1 MAKSVT
7 PVAPTRRHRSKS
19 APRGVSPDPKA
30 LRKASEK
37 KAQPRRLQDVDLY
50 TTPPPRT
57 SKRSTSTG
65 SKDSV
70 RQRISFGE
78 NTIHDIEAENKSK
91 QPSKGKV
98 KSMGD
103 KEAEKIFEAL
113 KDQSYGEDKVEA
125 RRKWWSRFERPGMF
139 TKAPGI
145 PRALMLKL
153 KRSRRI
159 SKKTIRQMQNWWKSR
174 LSKMQEEKNG
184 EDSED
189 EGKDDESENEEPED
203 EAASSASEAD
213 DKEEE
218 EDEQDE
224 DEESETAEE
233 EEEEEK
239 PKKTAKKTGK
249 KEPKESGK
257 AKTLAKVEKKTEKE
271 SAKGKDKKSETKGK
285 KKEEKEKVKV
295 NGILKK
301 NSPPPSEPSD
311 GGSAD
316 ESGEDKKGKSNSK
329 AKRSSKTKEKERKDK
344 AASKEKAVKASEA
357 ADGKRKKNTKGSDS
371 EAPGKKKKSDEDDG
385 KPLKEA
391 EEGLVNS
398 TSNRKEWQQFTRWV
412 RNKKRCPAKIDTRQQ
427 LFKDFVDTGD
437 FAKVEARFEQ
447 RLEETQR
454 TSVKY
459 GFRSEETV
467 PDPELPGEGELL
479 YFVMVEMNI
488 EDIKEL
494 RRITQLEME
503 GTLDADGL
511 KAFVEAGGCLDG
523 KQHLAL
529 GNMVGAD
536 GMAKLVVKAKDAL
549 EKAQTLVNKVE
560 SITKVAK
567 GRIDLAKALI
577 RASEKKPKAKAEP
590 KTTSGAA
597 KGTEAAAA

>member
-113 KDQSYGEDKVEA
+113 KDQSYVEYCKAIPKQLSSFFQPVSTLARTQPYPYVQEDTKTAKVTTPKEEEEEDCDDGSSTEASEGEDKVEA

-153 KRSRRI
+153 KRSRRV

-203 EAASSASEAD
+203 EAVSESEKEEEEEDEDGESTSEEASSASEAD
-213 DKEEE
+213 EKEEE

-371 EAPGKKKKSDEDDG
+371 EAPGKKKKTDEDDG

-412 RNKKRCPAKIDTRQQ
+412 RNKKRCPAKIVAACKSQAWPLNNIQ
-427 LFKDFVDTGD
+427 PFYGVACKAFLFKHV
-437 FAKVEARFEQ
+437 
-447 RLEETQR
+447 
-454 TSVKY
+454 
-459 GFRSEETV
+459 
-467 PDPELPGEGELL
+467 
-479 YFVMVEMNI
+479 
-488 EDIKEL
+488 
-494 RRITQLEME
+494 
-503 GTLDADGL
+503 
-511 KAFVEAGGCLDG
+511 
-523 KQHLAL
+523 
-529 GNMVGAD
+529 
-536 GMAKLVVKAKDAL
+536 
-549 EKAQTLVNKVE
+549 
-560 SITKVAK
+560 
-567 GRIDLAKALI
+567 
-577 RASEKKPKAKAEP
+577 
-590 KTTSGAA
+590 
-597 KGTEAAAA
+597 

>member
-113 KDQSYGEDKVEA
+113 KDQSYVEYCKAIPKQLSSFFQPVSTLARTQPYPYVQEDTKTAKVTTPKEEEEEDCDDGSSTEASEGEDKVEA

-153 KRSRRI
+153 KRSRRV

-203 EAASSASEAD
+203 EAVSESEKEEEEEEDEDGESTSEEASSASEAD
-213 DKEEE
+213 EKEEE

-371 EAPGKKKKSDEDDG
+371 EAPGKKKKTDEDDG

-412 RNKKRCPAKIDTRQQ
+412 RNKKRCPAKIVAACKSQAWPLNNIQ
-427 LFKDFVDTGD
+427 PFYGVACKAFLFKHV
-437 FAKVEARFEQ
+437 
-447 RLEETQR
+447 
-454 TSVKY
+454 
-459 GFRSEETV
+459 
-467 PDPELPGEGELL
+467 
-479 YFVMVEMNI
+479 
-488 EDIKEL
+488 
-494 RRITQLEME
+494 
-503 GTLDADGL
+503 
-511 KAFVEAGGCLDG
+511 
-523 KQHLAL
+523 
-529 GNMVGAD
+529 
-536 GMAKLVVKAKDAL
+536 
-549 EKAQTLVNKVE
+549 
-560 SITKVAK
+560 
-567 GRIDLAKALI
+567 
-577 RASEKKPKAKAEP
+577 
-590 KTTSGAA
+590 
-597 KGTEAAAA
+597 